1 MAGTR
6 PGTPSRQ
13 KGLLQLRNR
22 LWGGARDF
30 ESEFLRFSGG
40 LTTHACARER
50 DEGCGYIDFVSRRN
64 GRNGAAWFAAPPVSV
79 TFAAELSQ
87 DELD

>member
-13 KGLLQLRNR
+13 KGLLQLKKWLMGWRAR
-22 LWGGARDF
+22 LRIQIF
-30 ESEFLRFSGG
+30 EIFGWVNNSRV
-40 LTTHACARER
+40 RENR
-50 DEGCGYIDFVSRRN
+50 DEECGYTDFVSRRN
-64 GRNGAAWFAAPPVSV
+64 GRNGAARFAAPPVPV
-79 TFAAELSQ
+79 TFAVELSQ